1 MQYKVYAR
9 LLIEQTNLYKSIE
22 MLYKYVQNTMIPWKN
37 ICPSL
42 LIDIEL
48 SLPDQYMIIYSE
60 RVKYLDVWIY
70 TNLPLTV
77 NMQFASSYN
86 HKTLLGRKVSY

>member
-1 MQYKVYAR
+1 
-9 LLIEQTNLYKSIE
+9 
-22 MLYKYVQNTMIPWKN
+22 MIPWKN

-77 NMQFASSYN
+77 NMQFAFSYN
-86 HKTLLGRKVSY
+86 HKTLLVGKCLTDSAQGAL